1 MHKVT
6 SSVTVGSIG
15 DLGHIAGALAGA
27 GYNIDAIGGG
37 EALIDGKGV
46 GVIAMLIS
54 PDEEEDE
61 ARIKEIIAG
70 VQLDGGRTVQAVEI
84 HPSFDL
90 VLDDQPGQLAG
101 AAGLIGSEGINI
113 QGMVTIDVHSGWGVV
128 ALAFATETDRNTAQ
142 AVLVANDYT
151 VLGEHGGRDRRLW
164 VDEQLGGAQP
174 PA

>member
-6 SSVTVGSIG
+6 STVTVGSIG

-37 EALIDGKGV
+37 EAQVDGKGI
-46 GVIAMLIS
+46 GVIALLIT
-54 PDEEEDE
+54 PDEPDDED
-61 ARIKEIIAG
+61 RIKEIISR
-70 VQLDGGRTVQAVEI
+70 VQLDGGRTVQGVEI

-90 VLDDQPGQLAG
+90 VLNDEPGQLAG
-101 AAGLIGSEGINI
+101 AAALIGGEGINI

-128 ALAFATETDRNTAQ
+128 ALAFSSDTDRDNAR
-142 AVLVANDYT
+142 AVLEANGRL

-174 PA
+174 PV